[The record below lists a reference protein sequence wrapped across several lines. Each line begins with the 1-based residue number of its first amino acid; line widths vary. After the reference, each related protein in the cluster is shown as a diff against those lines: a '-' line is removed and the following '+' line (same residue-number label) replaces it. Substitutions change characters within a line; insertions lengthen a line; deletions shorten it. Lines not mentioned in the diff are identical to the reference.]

1 LESGFPGSQIVGGKD
16 APVGKFPY
24 QVSLRYNGNHF
35 CGGSILSQRD
45 ILTAAHCV
53 EGLKNVKDITVHV
66 GTTQLKSGG
75 ESYGVQKIVAHSG
88 FSSTRLVNDVA
99 VIRVDR
105 DIKFS
110 NLVKPISLATSGTFE
125 GSPCVLTGWG
135 TTRVGGN
142 VPNNLQMI
150 DLVIETQAKCK
161 KAHWRVRDSHIC
173 TYTKVGEGACNVSIN
188 YSIPIHLNMYTL
200 TLPIVLC
207 LAVAAYG
214 FPGSQ
219 IVGGKDAP
227 VGEFPYQVSLRK
239 NGNHFCGG
247 SILSQHDILTA
258 AHCVQGLK
266 NVKDIT
272 VHVGTTQLKS
282 GGESYGVQ
290 KIVAHSGFSMTSL
303 LNDVAVIR
311 VDRNIKFSN
320 LVKPI
325 SLATSG
331 TFEGSPCVLTGWGT
345 TRVGGNVP
353 NNLQMIDLVIETQA
367 KCKKAHWRV
376 RDSHIC
382 TYTKVG
388 EGACNGDSGGPL
400 VVHGVQVGIVSFG
413 QPCAVGKPDVYTR
426 VSSFVSWIK
435 NQQSFLSQDLEV
447 APQDAIY
454 IA

>member
-1 LESGFPGSQIVGGKD
+1 SQIVGGKD

-173 TYTKVGEGACNVSIN
+173 TYTKVGEGACNV
-188 YSIPIHLNMYTL
+188 TR
-200 TLPIVLC
+200 LP
-207 LAVAAYG
+207 
-214 FPGSQ
+214 
-219 IVGGKDAP
+219 D
-227 VGEFPYQVSLRK
+227 R
-239 NGNHFCGG
+239 
-247 SILSQHDILTA
+247 
-258 AHCVQGLK
+258 LK